1 MQFVEEDEPVRI
13 AEIATLMILALDETE
28 CRADF
33 LKRISEADLV
43 ECTNT
48 HRIEHEIG
56 AGVDDRAWAAFEEN
70 EIDVGT

>member
-1 MQFVEEDEPVRI
+1 MRI

-28 CRADF
+28 SRADF

-48 HRIEHEIG
+48 HGIEHEIG
-56 AGVDDRAWAAFEEN
+56 AGVNDRTWAAFEEN
-70 EIDVGT
+70 EIDVGA

>member
-1 MQFVEEDEPVRI
+1 MRI

-28 CRADF
+28 SRADF

-56 AGVDDRAWAAFEEN
+56 AGVNDRTWAAFEEN
-70 EIDVGT
+70 EIDVGA